1 MPLIPSEII
10 IREVPMSDKRILLI
24 DDDHDLADLLSAY
37 LSANHFT
44 VDCCFDGQSGLKK
57 AFSHEYDLILL
68 DVMMPKLNGFEVLKA
83 LGSQFKT
90 PVLMLTAKG
99 DNNDRVLGLEL
110 GADDYLA
117 KPFHHQELL
126 ARINAILRRI
136 AITKEHQGEQTQEQL
151 LQANGI
157 VLNHATRQVT
167 CQENLLELTSTEYH
181 VLTLL
186 MQQQGNIV
194 SKEVLSEQVLG
205 RKLAMFD
212 RSIDVHVSNIRRK
225 ILPFSQEEKIKTVR
239 GAGYIFLPG
248 ESQ

>member
-1 MPLIPSEII
+1 
-10 IREVPMSDKRILLI
+10 MSDKRILLI

>member
-1 MPLIPSEII
+1 MPLN
-10 IREVPMSDKRILLI
+10 IREVPMSNKRILLI

-44 VDCCFDGQSGLKK
+44 VDCSFDGQSGLQK
-57 AFSHEYDLILL
+57 AFSQEYDLILL

-136 AITKEHQGEQTQEQL
+136 AITKEHQGEQAQEQVL
-151 LQANGI
+151 EVNGI
-157 VLNHATRQVT
+157 VINHATRQVT
-167 CQENLLELTSTEYH
+167 CQQNLLELTSTEYH

-194 SKEVLSEQVLG
+194 SKEILSEQVLG

-239 GAGYIFLPG
+239 GAGYIFLSG